1 MTPALL
7 TNVSELKS
15 QRQGRG
21 HLGRGLNVIVHLLY
35 SQSLRF
41 CFRSQYPTVTLGYLV
56 ILKFELC
63 TEAIYKNCNSSSR
76 LQHNVSSWIQT
87 SVALV

>member
-21 HLGRGLNVIVHLLY
+21 HLGWGLNVIVHLLY

-41 CFRSQYPTVTLGYLV
+41 CFRSQYPTVTFGYLV
-56 ILKFELC
+56 ILKLY
-63 TEAIYKNCNSSSR
+63 TTITVYRSN
-76 LQHNVSSWIQT
+76 LQKLQ
-87 SVALV
+87 

>member
-56 ILKFELC
+56 ILKLY
-63 TEAIYKNCNSSSR
+63 TTITVYRSN
-76 LQHNVSSWIQT
+76 LQKLQ
-87 SVALV
+87 

>member
-15 QRQGRG
+15 HRQGRG

-56 ILKFELC
+56 ILKLY
-63 TEAIYKNCNSSSR
+63 TTITVYRSN
-76 LQHNVSSWIQT
+76 LQKLQ
-87 SVALV
+87 